1 MVKKCLAEKKQ
12 LYDLFINI
20 AEKLLQQ
27 TSLQSQQQ
35 NFVEHEDI
43 QKLRV
48 DIEVSWMELEVSAL
62 KRLDDLKSTLHR
74 WTDYTENMRDVMTW
88 LRGCEE
94 KIKKP
99 FHQLDFDGL
108 QKSLKEL
115 QVRSNTSFIGTLLLD
130 I

>member
-1 MVKKCLAEKKQ
+1 MKTSLAEKKQ
-12 LYDLFINI
+12 LYDLFLNI
-20 AEKLLQQ
+20 SEKLLQQ
-27 TSLQSQQQ
+27 TSLRSQQQ
-35 NFVEHEDI
+35 QQQQQHHHFVELEDI

-48 DIEVSWMELEVSAL
+48 DIEVSWVEVEVSAL

-88 LRGCEE
+88 LRCCEE

-108 QKSLKEL
+108 QGSLKEL
-115 QVRSNTSFIGTLLLD
+115 QVCYSFISF
-130 I
+130 